1 MTSSTGG
8 VSTTWS
14 PFFDPVADLD
24 LRSQVASFS
33 DLAAVH
39 DAVLDHEHVEAIAVE
54 DDCSCRHDQ

>member
-1 MTSSTGG
+1 
-8 VSTTWS
+8 VVA
-14 PFFDPVADLD
+14 FFDPVADLD